1 MADLAI
7 GQRIPSALDS
17 YYQNYTAW
25 CERLRIAPADYDAWL
40 RFERLGAASAISRS
54 GCGMSALE
62 SYAASRQQV
71 AQMMNSHP

>member
-1 MADLAI
+1 MADLSV

-17 YYQNYTAW
+17 YYQSYRAW
-25 CERLRIAPADYDAWL
+25 CERLRITPADYAAWL

-54 GCGMSALE
+54 GSGMSALE
-62 SYAASRQQV
+62 SYAASRQRA